1 MPRINRLEAKAM
13 NSKPMTAKMTQR
25 IMELCDVWEAKP
37 GPRDY
42 SDFKNSVVAEFSDI
56 TPALLAEV
64 RRLIELRS
72 ERNAAHFKRLAK
84 LLVLARRL
92 SGKSD
97 MEMQPALA
105 YLAERGHVEAS
116 AILHAA
122 AMPPGYLEDSSDI
135 LAAAVLHS
143 DWEVE
148 GDLIKCTNQKTT
160 ENTPDKLLAWFR
172 PSH

>member
-1 MPRINRLEAKAM
+1 MK
-13 NSKPMTAKMTQR
+13 SKPMTAKMTRR
-25 IMELCDVWEAKP
+25 IMELCDVWEATATP

-42 SDFKNSVVAEFSDI
+42 SDFENSVIAEFPDI
-56 TPALLAEV
+56 TPALLEEV

-72 ERNAAHFKRLAK
+72 EMNAAHFKRLAK
-84 LLVLARRL
+84 LLVQARRL

-97 MEMQPALA
+97 MELQPALA

-116 AILHAA
+116 AIIHTAEA
-122 AMPPGYLEDSSDI
+122 PPGYLEDSNDI
-135 LAAAVLHS
+135 LAAAVRHS

-148 GDLIKCTNQKTT
+148 GDVIRCTNQKTA